1 MCYWRAFERGPMAT
15 RREFVQLAGGV
26 CVAGAMGLGLPAEV
40 PGDDDLLQA
49 VDPRIGTGGHGH
61 CYPGA
66 TVPFGAV
73 QLSPDT
79 YNDGW
84 DWCSGYHSSDT
95 SMMGFSHTHLSGTGC
110 GDLLDFLVMAGTG
123 PVRLVPG
130 SREQPDGGYRSRF
143 SHAAERAEPGY
154 YEVYLEDPKVHV
166 ALTATERTG
175 LHRYTFPATED
186 AWLIVDLS
194 HSYQRSGGSSVFSS
208 ELRQTGPGGLAGGHV
223 TCAWTWK
230 RACYFALEVS
240 KRPERV
246 EIFSGDKLVA
256 SEAIGVGGLAG
267 DNLKAV
273 LHFRTTAGEAI
284 LVKTGIS
291 GVSAEGAARNLAAEQ
306 PGWDFPGVRAGA
318 QARWREQ
325 LSRVQVR
332 MAREEQRRIFYT
344 ALYHMSL
351 GPTLYD
357 DVDGQ
362 YRGMDRRVY
371 TLPAGHRNYT
381 CFSLWDT
388 FRAAHP
394 AYTLFQRDRV
404 PDFCNTLVRMGQQSL
419 EGIPVWPLQAIETG
433 GMTGYHSA
441 AVISEAVA
449 KGVPGIDVAG
459 AYELMRRRAMDEN
472 FRGMRYYREIG
483 YLPADRESESVSE
496 SLEYCY
502 DDWAVA
508 RVANRFGQDELAAT
522 LVERSRNYRN
532 LFNAANRFMQPRLLD
547 GSWASPFT
555 PTELGHSSRW
565 HDYTESNAWQTSF
578 GVQHDVPGL
587 MELYGGREAFTR
599 RLDELFTVSSAQ
611 PPDAP
616 DDIAGLVGQYAQGN
630 EPSHHIAYLYVYGGA
645 AHKTQARVR
654 MLMETMYHAAPDGV
668 AGNED
673 VGQMSAWFVL
683 SALGF
688 YAVDPVGG
696 CYVLGSPLVD
706 RATVRM
712 GDGVVLEITVQRS
725 RPEDCYVQ
733 SFTLNG
739 RLVDRAWFAHAE
751 IAQGAEVW
759 RL

>member
-1 MCYWRAFERGPMAT
+1 MH
-15 RREFVQLAGGV
+15 
-26 CVAGAMGLGLPAEV
+26 LGLPAEG
-40 PGDDDLLQA
+40 PGDDDDVLRT

-95 SMMGFSHTHLSGTGC
+95 SIMGFSHTHLSGTGC

-123 PVRLVPG
+123 PVRLTPG

-175 LHRYTFPATED
+175 LHQYTFPASED

-194 HSYQRSGGSSVFSS
+194 HSYLRSGGSSVFSA
-208 ELRQTGPGGLAGGHV
+208 ELRQTGPGSLAGGHV

-230 RACYFALEVS
+230 RASYFALEVS

-246 EIFSGDKLVA
+246 EIYSGDKLVA
-256 SEAIGVGGLAG
+256 PEAVGAGGLAG

-273 LHFRTTAGEAI
+273 LHFRTRADEAI

-291 GVSAEGAARNLAAEQ
+291 GVSPEGAARNLAAEQ
-306 PGWDFPGVRAGA
+306 PDWDFAGVRAAA

-325 LSRVQVR
+325 LSRVRVH

-344 ALYHMSL
+344 ALYHLSL

-371 TLPAGHRNYT
+371 TLPAGQRNYT

-394 AYTLFQRDRV
+394 AYTIFQRDRV
-404 PDFCNTLVRMGQQSL
+404 PNFCNTLVRMGQQSL
-419 EGIPVWPLQAIETG
+419 EGIPVWPLDGIETG

-449 KGVPGIDVAG
+449 KGVPGINVAG

-508 RVANRFGQDELAAT
+508 RVAKRLGQDELATA
-522 LVERSRNYRN
+522 LVERSRNYRH
-532 LFNAANRFMQPRLLD
+532 LFNAANRFMQPRLRD
-547 GSWASPFT
+547 GSWATPFT
-555 PTELGHSSRW
+555 PTELGHSGRW

-587 MELYGGREAFTR
+587 IELYGGREAFTR

-616 DDIAGLVGQYAQGN
+616 DDIAGLVGQYAHGN

-688 YAVDPVGG
+688 YAVDPVSG
-696 CYVLGSPLVD
+696 CYVVGSPLVD
-706 RATVRM
+706 RATIRL
-712 GDGVVLEITVQRS
+712 GEGAQLEITVRRQH
-725 RPEDCYVQ
+725 PEDCYMQ
-733 SFTLNG
+733 SFALNG
-739 RLVDRAWFAHAE
+739 GRVDRAWFAHAE
-751 IAQGAEVW
+751 IARGGSLAFEMGPAPNPGFAATAEAMPPSL